1 MCVCGFFATRLGFCV
16 LLAGGGDEGEGGN
29 HLSLAFLGMYCL
41 TFVCWYVLTLIVL
54 RAVLGCAL
62 LPFFS
67 CLCVLFDIFYEP
79 NISIMFHVYV
89 ISDGFSCRDRGCM
102 EFFICNVVLFCASCF
117 ALSACHFF
125 YVCLLSSYWFF
136 TFPREPSRAGM
147 LEWPVSPLYVL
158 CCFRFQR

>member
-1 MCVCGFFATRLGFCV
+1 M
-16 LLAGGGDEGEGGN
+16 GDEGEGGN
-29 HLSLAFLGMYCL
+29 HLFLAFLGLYCL

-89 ISDGFSCRDRGCM
+89 ISDVFPVGTGGAWNFSYVM
-102 EFFICNVVLFCASCF
+102 LFCF
-117 ALSACHFF
+117 
-125 YVCLLSSYWFF
+125 VLL
-136 TFPREPSRAGM
+136 
-147 LEWPVSPLYVL
+147 VL
-158 CCFRFQR
+158 L